1 MERGV
6 VSMQFLDVIIL
17 HNSVLSWLVALG
29 TTCVAA
35 LLLVAIK
42 RLAGR
47 RLRKSAAGQE
57 NRMAGDLVE
66 ILAHTRPSFLAI
78 ICLYTG
84 SRFIELTARPDHI
97 FSSILVIALFI
108 QCGLWVTVAANGAIA
123 RYRERQLSEN
133 PASVTTINAIGFVG
147 KLVLW
152 TVLLLL
158 ALDNLGINIT
168 ALVAGLGIG
177 GIAVAL
183 AVQNIL
189 GDLLAA
195 LSIVLDKPFAV
206 GDFLIVDEHLGSVE
220 YVGLK
225 TTRLRSLS
233 GEQLVFSNS
242 DLLKSRL
249 RNFGR
254 MYERR
259 VMFPIGVA
267 YQTPRDKLKMI
278 PLILREA
285 IEAQGDKKI
294 RFDRSHFK
302 EYGSYSLNFETV
314 YYVLGP
320 DYNLFMDIQQAI
332 NFLIHE
338 RFEDEGIEFAYPTQV
353 LYIEGGGKADI
364 PAPVKSN

>member
-1 MERGV
+1 MH
-6 VSMQFLDVIIL
+6 FLDIMIL
-17 HNSVLSWLVALG
+17 QNTIQSWLIAI
-29 TTCVAA
+29 TATFVAA
-35 LLLVAIK
+35 LVLGLIK
-42 RLAGR
+42 TLARRRLAKAVRGP
-47 RLRKSAAGQE
+47 E
-57 NRMAGDLVE
+57 NPLAGDVIETLT
-66 ILAHTRPSFLAI
+66 HTRPSFLAI
-78 ICLYTG
+78 VSLYAG
-84 SRFIELTARPDHI
+84 SRFIELPGRSDHI
-97 FSSILVIALFI
+97 FGSIVIIALFI
-108 QCGLWVTVAANGAIA
+108 QLGLWASTMANEALK
-123 RYRERQLSEN
+123 RYRDKQMKEN

-147 KLVLW
+147 RLVLW
-152 TVLLLL
+152 TVVFLL
-158 ALDNLGINIT
+158 ALANLGIDIT

-242 DLLKSRL
+242 DLLSSRL

-259 VMFPIGVA
+259 VVFHIGVT
-267 YQTPRDKLKMI
+267 YQTPRDKLKKV
-278 PLILREA
+278 PLILRQA
-285 IEAQGDKKI
+285 IEAQGDKV
-294 RFDRSHFK
+294 RFDRAHFK
-302 EYGSYSLNFETV
+302 EYGSYSLDFEIV
-314 YYVLGP
+314 YYVHGP
-320 DYNLFMDIQQAI
+320 DYNLYMDIQQAI

-338 RFEDEGIEFAYPTQV
+338 QFESEGIEFAYPTQV
-353 LYIEGGGKADI
+353 IHLEGGEKPISVHSSGA
-364 PAPVKSN
+364 A

>member
-1 MERGV
+1 
-6 VSMQFLDVIIL
+6 MQFLDVIIL
-17 HNSVLSWLVALG
+17 HNSVLTWLIALG
-29 TTCVAA
+29 VSLAAA
-35 LLLVAIK
+35 LVLVVIK
-42 RLAGR
+42 RQARGR
-47 RLRKSAAGQE
+47 LSKTAASQE
-57 NRMAGDLVE
+57 NQMASDLIEV
-66 ILAHTRPSFLAI
+66 LAHTRPSFLLI
-78 ICLYTG
+78 LSLYAG
-84 SRFIELTARPDHI
+84 SRFVDLPARPDHI
-97 FSSILVIALFI
+97 FVSIVVIALFI
-108 QCGLWVTVAANGAIA
+108 QCGLWATVAANGAIA
-123 RYRERQLSEN
+123 RYRDKQISEN

-152 TVLLLL
+152 SVVLLLT
-158 ALDNLGINIT
+158 LDNIGIDIT

-177 GIAVAL
+177 GIAIAL

-195 LSIVLDKPFAV
+195 LSIVLDKPFAI

-259 VMFPIGVA
+259 VLFQIGVV
-267 YQTPRDKLKMI
+267 YQTPRDKLKKI

-285 IEAQGDKKI
+285 IEAQGDKV

-314 YYVLGP
+314 YYIYGP
-320 DYNLFMDIQQAI
+320 DYNLYMDIQQAI

-338 RFEDEGIEFAYPTQV
+338 RFEDEGIDFAYPTQV
-353 LYIEGGGKADI
+353 LYIEGCGKDDI
-364 PAPVKSN
+364 PAPVKRR